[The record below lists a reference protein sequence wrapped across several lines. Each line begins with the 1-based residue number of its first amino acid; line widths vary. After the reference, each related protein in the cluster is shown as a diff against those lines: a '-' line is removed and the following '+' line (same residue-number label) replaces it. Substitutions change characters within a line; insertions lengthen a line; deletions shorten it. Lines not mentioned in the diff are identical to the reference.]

1 MEDTKDL
8 TREEWLR
15 RFADRI
21 KEVAGWDDADAMSNA
36 LAAADTH
43 EHNERACGNSINWM
57 DPEEDADCEMSYW
70 DDDEA
75 TDS

>member
-70 DDDEA
+70 DDVEA